1 MAFIA
6 EQPAGALRLKPLQA
20 TVALHLPC
28 TQRNVLGQDAL
39 LRVLGW
45 IPGLELKIVNPEGGC
60 CGAAGSYMLAQ
71 PELADRLGA
80 AMVEQILATDA
91 RILLTTN
98 IGCSLQLAAG
108 IRRQGQQLEVMH
120 PVTLLEA
127 LLD

>member
-1 MAFIA
+1 
-6 EQPAGALRLKPLQA
+6 
-20 TVALHLPC
+20 
-28 TQRNVLGQDAL
+28 VLGQDAL

-80 AMVEQILATDA
+80 AMVEQVLATDA